1 MSYLNSDLETRDNW
15 CLSSTGSSNSV
26 AMDNV
31 KKKKYREKVEMGIK
45 AILEITM
52 QIKYSPSD
60 FY

>member
-31 KKKKYREKVEMGIK
+31 KKKKIQRESRDGYKGNSWNYNANKV
-45 AILEITM
+45 
-52 QIKYSPSD
+52 
-60 FY
+60 